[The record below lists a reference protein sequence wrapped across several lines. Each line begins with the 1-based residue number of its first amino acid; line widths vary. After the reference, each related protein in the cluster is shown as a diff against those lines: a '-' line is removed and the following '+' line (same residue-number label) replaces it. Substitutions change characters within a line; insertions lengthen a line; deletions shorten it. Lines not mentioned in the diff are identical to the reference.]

1 MIDIL
6 LFIGIILFF
15 CYAFYDQFGMDLLKG
30 KTKLKVRLK
39 KQAKSDAVIFI
50 ALTAILLYQTKA
62 QISAI
67 TMYLLA
73 TTVILSIYVSFIR
86 SPVLILKE
94 RGFFHNNLYLDYD
107 KIQQVNLA
115 EGDVFVF
122 ELKNGKQLTLRLADA
137 GDRDK
142 VVDFFG
148 GYKKEKGKA

>member
-15 CYAFYDQFGMDLLKG
+15 CYAVYDQFGMDRLKG

-50 ALTAILLYQTKA
+50 ALIAILLYQTKA
-62 QISAI
+62 QISAM

-73 TTVILSIYVSFIR
+73 MTVVLSIYIAFIR
-86 SPVLILKE
+86 SPVLILKDQ
-94 RGFFHNNLYLDYD
+94 GFFHSNLYIGYD

-115 EGDVFVF
+115 EGNVFVF
-122 ELKNGKQLTLRLADA
+122 ELKNGKRLTARLADA
-137 GDRDK
+137 ADKNK
-142 VVDFFG
+142 VVAFFG
-148 GYKKEKGKA
+148 GYKKEMGNA